1 MNETEDFW
9 SRQANVQSHSLAFAP
24 LGTPAAIT
32 ANDPAVLAAARLSAG
47 RYSRALNVGSR
58 PIRISIVVGAQATP
72 PVPPDLPDRLVYAG
86 LGDWL
91 TVSAGEWGHGFA
103 NRQTREALI
112 FLSPALAAEPS
123 LVSRYF
129 VDHYLLNLLMTEWAM
144 LHASCVVDPAGRL
157 TLMVA
162 PHNTGKSTTALRLM
176 RAGHTFL
183 ADGMAL
189 LKTDGPRLL
198 VGGYPIG
205 EVKLRDDVL
214 ALFPE
219 YTGDAVQVH
228 EHRKT
233 VVNLRA
239 AHAAQLAES
248 VFSPSAVR
256 LLFVG
261 QGAATA
267 AEPLT
272 DRAQVLAAIAPNT
285 VFWDEPAA
293 LEHNTIILNYLLDAA
308 RVYRFT
314 LGPDPAQIISA
325 MEALE

>member
-1 MNETEDFW
+1 MLKATHW
-9 SRQANVQSHSLAFAP
+9 RSPRWARPPQS
-24 LGTPAAIT
+24 
-32 ANDPAVLAAARLSAG
+32 
-47 RYSRALNVGSR
+47 
-58 PIRISIVVGAQATP
+58 P
-72 PVPPDLPDRLVYAG
+72 PTVYAG
-86 LGDWL
+86 LGHWL

-103 NRQTREALI
+103 NRQTRQAFV
-112 FLSPALAAEPS
+112 FLSPALAAEPL

-144 LHASCVVDPAGRL
+144 LHASCVVDAAGRL
-157 TLMVA
+157 ILMVA
-162 PHNTGKSTTALRLM
+162 SHNTGKSTTALRLM

-189 LKTDGPRLL
+189 LKADGPGLL

-219 YTGDAVQVH
+219 YTGDAVQVR

-239 AHAAQLAES
+239 AHPAQVAES
-248 VFSPSAVR
+248 VFTPAAVR
-256 LLFVG
+256 LLLVE

-272 DRAQVLAAIAPNT
+272 DRAQMLAAIAPNT
-285 VFWDEPAA
+285 VFWDEPVA
-293 LEHNTIILNYLLDAA
+293 LEHNTAILNRLLDAA
-308 RVYRFT
+308 RAYRFT